1 MKVWIIQ
8 TGEPIHIDNGK
19 IRPMR
24 AMNLSDYLI
33 KAGHKV
39 TLWTSA
45 FDHAKKSHRSK
56 KFKKIIYNNSLE
68 ILLIPSIGYS
78 GNISVKRLLDHF
90 ILGYNLKKKFSEK
103 DQDLPDIAFIG
114 YPPIET
120 AYVGINFLKK
130 HNIPTILDIKDL
142 WPSLFLEPFP
152 KILKP
157 IARLLFHP
165 YFYIA
170 KKTIRNSYTI
180 CSMSEDY
187 INWTNSFSK
196 RKINSK
202 NIIAPLSTRIQI
214 LNKNEIENAKNW
226 WKKFGIIEKNNSRF
240 YFVGNINSS
249 YDFKLVRDSLKK
261 LKESK
266 IDFQFIICGEGSELE
281 KTKSLFD
288 YFSNV
293 VFPGWIDYPKIK
305 VLGELSNS
313 AIIPYKNIENFQLN
327 MTNKVS
333 DALSLGTPIISSVD
347 GLLAKFIEEN
357 NVGFTCTK
365 KSGINMHEAI
375 LKLIKDKYLRE
386 KMSKNCIEIYNRS
399 YNADNVYKTLVKR
412 MEKIIQNKI

>member
-19 IRPMR
+19 LRPMR

-45 FDHAKKSHRSK
+45 FDHAKKLHRSK
-56 KFKKIIYNNSLE
+56 KFKKITFDNSLE

-78 GNISVKRLLDHF
+78 GNISIKRLLDHF
-90 ILGYNLKKKFSEK
+90 FLGYNLKKKLSEK
-103 DQDLPDIAFIG
+103 DQELPDIAFIG

-120 AYVGINFLKK
+120 SYVAINFLKK
-130 HNIPTILDIKDL
+130 YNIPTILDIKDL

-152 KILKP
+152 KLLKP
-157 IARLLFHP
+157 LARILFHP

-170 KKTIRNSYTI
+170 KKTMRNSYSI
-180 CSMSEDY
+180 CSMSDDY
-187 INWTNSFSK
+187 INWTTNFSR
-196 RKINSK
+196 RKSNSK
-202 NIIAPLSTRIQI
+202 NIIAPLSTRMQI
-214 LNKNEIENAKNW
+214 LNENDMENARNW
-226 WKKFGIIEKNNSRF
+226 WKKFGIIEKNTSRF

-249 YDFKLVRDSLKK
+249 YDFKHLRESLEQ

-266 IDFQFIICGEGSELE
+266 IDFQFIICGDGSELE
-281 KTKSLFD
+281 KTKLLFKD
-288 YFSNV
+288 FSNI

-327 MTNKVS
+327 ITNKVS
-333 DALSLGTPIISSVD
+333 DALSLGNPIISTID

-365 KSGINMHEAI
+365 KSGINLYYAI
-375 LKLIKDKYLRE
+375 STLIQDKYLRA
-386 KMSKNCIEIYNRS
+386 KMSENCIEIYNRS
-399 YNADNVYKTLVKR
+399 FNADNVYKKLVKR
-412 MEKIIQNKI
+412 MEMIIENRI